1 MPKTIFGTTEKS
13 NFILNMKD
21 ETIEK
26 LPLIGA
32 KMVAIVFLIGQAI
45 PVLIDVIAKLIGF
58 GMGRGYGFLN
68 TPYIC
73 LAITWVVSIIMLVI
87 LGSRQR
93 FSKKHHTMLIVLISL
108 ICVWSIISAIQSFS
122 FLDAFNGFYGRTTGV
137 LTILSCATI
146 FLLMS
151 FNSSENHLK
160 SIVKILIISS
170 AVQCVIGIVQILSC
184 FVSTELS
191 AYENLNSIS
200 LYSVCLPS
208 GFSESPIFFAEY
220 LGLMLGITLTISC
233 FEKSKFYTIMSMVY
247 VYLMLD
253 THTVVGVVGVI
264 SIVLISLIV
273 MIVKKG
279 RNVLPIILCV
289 VVGGITVAVSFILDG
304 SYIFY
309 DGSIMW
315 QDSFYRVGSTGY
327 YWQDTAEF
335 DITNVKDVFS
345 YLWSKAMYYIGLYPL
360 VGTGPDCLIYAQ
372 LGNLD
377 STTYINNGF
386 DLVYNNYLQVAV
398 TMGIPA
404 LIFYIATL
412 VYAIVKISHRLND
425 SIIFKGIFVSII
437 AFCIMSFFSVNAI
450 SIMPYICL
458 FLGLACSKK
467 FTLAETIA
475 E

>member
-26 LPLIGA
+26 LPLICA
-32 KMVAIVFLIGQAI
+32 KMVAIVFMIGQAI
-45 PVLIDVIAKLIGF
+45 PVLIDVIAQQIGF

-73 LAITWVVSIIMLVI
+73 LAITWVVSIIILVI

-93 FSKKHHTMLIVLISL
+93 FNKKHHTILIVLISL
-108 ICVWSIISAIQSFS
+108 MCIWSIVSAVQSFS
-122 FLDAFNGFYGRTTGV
+122 FIDAFNGFYGRTTGV

-160 SIVKILIISS
+160 SIIKVLVISS
-170 AVQCVIGIVQILSC
+170 AIQCGIGIVQILSC
-184 FVSTELS
+184 FTSAELS
-191 AYENLNSIS
+191 TYENLNSIS

-208 GFSESPIFFAEY
+208 GFSGSPIFFAEY
-220 LGLMLGITLTISC
+220 LGLMLGITLTMSC

-247 VYLMLD
+247 IYLMLD
-253 THTVVGVVGVI
+253 THTVVGVVGSI
-264 SIVLISLIV
+264 SIVVLVSII
-273 MIVKKG
+273 MIAKKG
-279 RNVLPIILCV
+279 KNILPIILCV
-289 VVGGITVAVSFILDG
+289 VVGAITVIVSLILDG
-304 SYIFY
+304 RYIFY
-309 DGSIMW
+309 DGAIMW
-315 QDSFYRVGSTGY
+315 QDSFYRIGSTGY
-327 YWQDTAEF
+327 YWKDSAEF

-345 YLWSKAMYYIGLYPL
+345 YLWSKAIYYIKLYPI
-360 VGTGPDCLIYAQ
+360 VGTGSDCLIYAQ
-372 LGNLD
+372 IGNLE
-377 STTYINNGF
+377 STAYINNGF
-386 DLVYNNYLQVAV
+386 DIVYNDYLQVVV

-404 LIFYIATL
+404 LIFYIVTL
-412 VYAIVKISHRLND
+412 VYAIVKVSHRLND

-437 AFCIMSFFSVNAI
+437 AFCIMSFFSTTAI

-467 FTLAETIA
+467 FNSVAESI